1 MQRRT
6 RRSRPTLKKTS
17 EECAAFIQSPK
28 RRIMF
33 FDEGRFGLKPTL
45 GRAWAKRGG
54 GAPRVSVLPGYRNFY
69 LYSAVDPFSGEHFT
83 LLLPWV
89 NTDMMNFYLR
99 SLAEHFPDERIWVI
113 LDRAGWHLS
122 KKLRIPSTIRLIY
135 LPPYSPELNPV
146 ERLWRWLRRSVCRN
160 KLYES
165 LEDMELALCNAIRSL
180 LSPFLLSLCHCSYMH
195 NNN

>member
-6 RRSRPTLKKTS
+6 HSNKLTLKKTA
-17 EECAAFIQSPK
+17 EECVAFIQSPK

-45 GRAWAKRGG
+45 GRAWAKRGSG
-54 GAPRVSVLPGYRNFY
+54 TLRVPVLPGYRNFY

-99 SLAEHFPDERIWVI
+99 SLAEHYPDERVWVI
-113 LDRAGWHLS
+113 LDRAG
-122 KKLRIPSTIRLIY
+122 
-135 LPPYSPELNPV
+135 
-146 ERLWRWLRRSVCRN
+146 
-160 KLYES
+160 
-165 LEDMELALCNAIRSL
+165 
-180 LSPFLLSLCHCSYMH
+180 
-195 NNN
+195 

>member
-1 MQRRT
+1 MQRLT
-6 RRSRPTLKKTS
+6 RKSRLTLKKTS
-17 EECAAFIQSPK
+17 EECSAFIKSPK

-45 GRAWAKRGG
+45 GREWAKRGG
-54 GAPRVSVLPGYRNFY
+54 GAPRVPVLPGYRNFY
-69 LYSAVDPFSGEHFT
+69 LYSAVDPLSGEHFT

-89 NTDMMNFYLR
+89 NTDMMTFYLH
-99 SLAEHFPDERIWVI
+99 SLAEHFPDEQVWVI
-113 LDRAGWHLS
+113 LDCAGWHRS
-122 KKLRIPSTIRLIY
+122 KKLKIPHSIRLIY

-165 LEDMELALCNAIRSL
+165 LADMELALCDAIRSL
-180 LSPFLLSLCHCSYMH
+180 LAPFLLSLCHCSYLH
-195 NNN
+195 NIK